1 MANTS
6 AWSPF
11 RVPVFR
17 MLWFANVFSMVGTW
31 VHDVGA
37 GWLMTTLAPS
47 PLMVSLVQTAG
58 TLPMF
63 FLALPAGAL
72 ADIIDR
78 RKLMIAAE
86 VWMCLMVS
94 VLGFITYKDTI
105 QPTDLLI
112 LTFLL
117 GVGVAIATPPWQA
130 ITPELVSKE
139 DLAPA
144 LALNSVGINI
154 SRTIGPALGGLIIA
168 SFGIHW
174 AFLFNGFSFFAVAV
188 VLYFWNRQVKETSLP
203 TEKFVSAMRLGWRF
217 TKNSPDLKSVMLR
230 TGAFIFPAGAMWCL
244 LPLVVKQNLNGDSS
258 DYGFLLTC
266 LGVGAVLGAVFLP
279 NLKKRYSIDILVGVS
294 IAILSITM
302 SLLGAAPNYS
312 LVCGAMFVGGA
323 AWLTVLSSFNVTAQT
338 VIPSWVRARAMAIY
352 FMLVFFGGYASGS
365 LLWGAL
371 ANKIGIP
378 STLYLASGVL
388 ITGLA
393 LTHRHRL
400 GVRDSLN
407 LSPSLHWPAP
417 TVAIDMEH
425 DDGPVLVTVEYEIDP
440 KDFEA
445 FKTSMQEMR
454 LGRLRDGAMHW
465 GLFQDA
471 EYPGR
476 IVENF
481 LVESWAEHLRQHD
494 RVTETDKAVQEKAW
508 SFHIGKSSPK
518 VSHQVNVL

>member
-1 MANTS
+1 MAVSS
-6 AWSPF
+6 AWSPLKES
-11 RVPVFR
+11 VFR

-31 VHDVGA
+31 VHEVGA

-63 FLALPAGAL
+63 LLALPAGAL
-72 ADIIDR
+72 ADIVDR

-86 VWMCLMVS
+86 IWMCFMVCI
-94 VLGFITYKDTI
+94 LAFITYRESI
-105 QPTDLLI
+105 QPSDLLI

-130 ITPELVSKE
+130 IWPELVSKK
-139 DLAPA
+139 DLGPA

-154 SRTIGPALGGLIIA
+154 SRTIGPALGGLIVA
-168 SFGIHW
+168 SLGIHW
-174 AFLFNGFSFFAVAV
+174 AFLFNGFSFFAVAI
-188 VLYFWNRQVKETSLP
+188 VLFFWNRQVKETSLP
-203 TEKFVSAMRLGWRF
+203 AEKFFSAMRLGWRF
-217 TKNSPDLKSVMLR
+217 TKNSPHLKSIMLR
-230 TGAFIFPAGAMWCL
+230 TGAFIFPAGTMWSL

-266 LGVGAVLGAVFLP
+266 LGLGAVTGAAFLP
-279 NLKKRYSIDILVGVS
+279 NLKEKYSVDILVGAS
-294 IAILSITM
+294 IAILAGTM
-302 SLLGAAPNYS
+302 CFLGAAPNYP
-312 LVCGAMFVGGA
+312 LVCGAMFIGGG

-371 ANKIGIP
+371 ANNIGI
-378 STLYLASGVL
+378 STTLFLASGVL
-388 ITGLA
+388 IMGLA
-393 LTHRHRL
+393 LTFRHSL
-400 GVRDSLN
+400 GGQDSLN

-425 DDGPVLVTVEYEIDP
+425 EDGPVLVTVEYEIDP
-440 KDFEA
+440 KNFEDF
-445 FKTSMQEMR
+445 KMSMQEMK

-465 GLFQDA
+465 GLFQDT

-476 IVENF
+476 VVENF

-494 RVTETDKAVQEKAW
+494 RVTEADKAAQEKAW

-518 VSHQVNVL
+518 VSHQLNVL

>member
-1 MANTS
+1 
-6 AWSPF
+6 
-11 RVPVFR
+11 
-17 MLWFANVFSMVGTW
+17 MLWLANVFSMVGTW

-37 GWLMTTLAPS
+37 GWLMATLAPS

-72 ADIIDR
+72 ADIVDR

-86 VWMCLMVS
+86 AWMSLTVCF
-94 VLGFITYKDTI
+94 LGYITSRDAI
-105 QPTDLLI
+105 QPSDLLI

-130 ITPELVSKE
+130 VTPELVSKE
-139 DLAPA
+139 ELAPA

-168 SFGIHW
+168 SFGIHS
-174 AFLFNGFSFFAVAV
+174 AFLFNGFSFITVAV
-188 VLYFWNRQVKETSLP
+188 VLCFWKRRVKKTSLP
-203 TEKFVSAMRLGWRF
+203 AEKFFSAMRLGWRF

-244 LPLVVKQNLNGDSS
+244 LPLVVKQNLHGDSS

-266 LGVGAVLGAVFLP
+266 IGLGAVLGAAFLP
-279 NLKKRYSIDILVGVS
+279 RLKKNYSIDILVGAS
-294 IAILSITM
+294 IFILSATM

-312 LVCGAMFVGGA
+312 LVCGAMFIGGA

-371 ANKIGIP
+371 ANQIGIP
-378 STLYLASGVL
+378 VTLYLASGVL
-388 ITGLA
+388 IVGLA
-393 LTHRHRL
+393 LTFRHRL
-400 GVRDSLN
+400 GGRDSLN

-417 TVAIDMEH
+417 TVAIDMEN
-425 DDGPVLVTVEYEIDP
+425 DDGPVLITVEYEIDP
-440 KDFEA
+440 KNFEK
-445 FKTSMQEMR
+445 FKNCMHEMK
-454 LGRLRDGAMHW
+454 LARLRDGALHW

-476 IVENF
+476 VIENF

-494 RVTETDKAVQEKAW
+494 RVTEADKSVQEKAW
-508 SFHIGKSSPK
+508 SLHIGNSHPK
-518 VSHQVNVL
+518 VSHQLNVL